1 MKDYIRNA
9 ARLALAFFACVLAA
23 GCIDG
28 GYDAPDSG
36 TAGRGNKAVVA
47 QNLISIS
54 ELKNNFSK
62 YIETD
67 YRDGFSYRKIE
78 DYTEIKGYVTGN
90 DIEGNMYQ
98 EISIEDSTGAII
110 ISVADGGICGYLPLG
125 TEIIVELKDLYI
137 GNYGRQAEIGYPY
150 LQNDSTVRLGRLNR
164 IVWNEHFN
172 YTGRHKE
179 IEPVEFDKD
188 VWDRNPTDYAGRLA
202 VIKNVQ
208 FNVNNDTTTY
218 ATPGSA
224 GSKTLFFRGLSNR
237 IEVYNSNYADFA
249 ASYVPRGTVNVT
261 GVVKRYNG
269 YWEFILRKADDVQ
282 IVK

>member
-1 MKDYIRNA
+1 M
-9 ARLALAFFACVLAA
+9 
-23 GCIDG
+23 
-28 GYDAPDSG
+28 
-36 TAGRGNKAVVA
+36 
-47 QNLISIS
+47 
-54 ELKNNFSK
+54 
-62 YIETD
+62 
-67 YRDGFSYRKIE
+67 
-78 DYTEIKGYVTGN
+78 
-90 DIEGNMYQ
+90 
-98 EISIEDSTGAII
+98 
-110 ISVADGGICGYLPLG
+110 
-125 TEIIVELKDLYI
+125 
-137 GNYGRQAEIGYPY
+137 
-150 LQNDSTVRLGRLNR
+150 
-164 IVWNEHFN
+164 WNEHFN